1 MTTPDIA
8 LHRRQRSHSAR
19 QAVNSTQTNPLD
31 RTYTSTISSYD
42 ALPTLPPTHV
52 SLPLTA
58 SQSISYT
65 FGFASLA
72 SGPPPTIYA
81 FPTQSP
87 MTTYY
92 PMPPAGSDTQSSN
105 SSTDNSNPQNS
116 SYGQIGPYSFKILD
130 KPGFLIAIGA
140 AVLGLICTV
149 NTHFAFFGSGK
160 WASWPLVSR
169 STSAHYLESWLDL
182 CVFLSRVKWRT
193 KKAFT
198 IMIIMR
204 NKRRNR
210 GLKRSLRTVSDMDF
224 GDFRTKASQDHY
236 DAFNLTN
243 EFRKGSTTALE
254 KQLDSPRTQ
263 PTTIKFNASGGPCD
277 SIGLDEDEDGSDDSS
292 NYSSSRAP
300 DEPPPSQPSSSRIS
314 TKTKSSVSHRA
325 LWRDIHPSD
334 RTSVPWNLV
343 VMLCKDQLSLLWIY
357 ILNSLRKRWR

>member
-1 MTTPDIA
+1 MKESIFAINTQYLLKHTTIFDIMTTPDIA

-160 WASWPLVSR
+160 
-169 STSAHYLESWLDL
+169 
-182 CVFLSRVKWRT
+182 
-193 KKAFT
+193 
-198 IMIIMR
+198 
-204 NKRRNR
+204 
-210 GLKRSLRTVSDMDF
+210 
-224 GDFRTKASQDHY
+224 
-236 DAFNLTN
+236 
-243 EFRKGSTTALE
+243 
-254 KQLDSPRTQ
+254 
-263 PTTIKFNASGGPCD
+263 
-277 SIGLDEDEDGSDDSS
+277 
-292 NYSSSRAP
+292 
-300 DEPPPSQPSSSRIS
+300 
-314 TKTKSSVSHRA
+314 
-325 LWRDIHPSD
+325 
-334 RTSVPWNLV
+334 
-343 VMLCKDQLSLLWIY
+343 
-357 ILNSLRKRWR
+357 